1 MVSDPEPIRRKGLDN
16 VIVADTELSHID
28 GEKPELLYRGV
39 DAQELA
45 DRSSY
50 EETAYLLWNGEFPT
64 RDELDGFRA
73 ELDERRSL
81 SHGVA
86 EIVEHAPPDAVP
98 MDVLRS
104 AVSATSVYGDAG
116 ETTRERALSVL
127 AKGPTAL
134 AAFGRARNGDDT
146 VEPRDDLDTAANFLY
161 MLNGQEP
168 DDRHAEIL
176 DTALL
181 LHADHGLNASTFT
194 GRVIASTESD
204 VVSAVTGA
212 IGALKGPLHGGA
224 NQDVMEMLLDME
236 ESDKDVSSYLAEMLE
251 DGERVPGFGHRV
263 YKEFDPRAE
272 VFKEI
277 AQEVSENT
285 EGPDWYSMLEEIE
298 QFLREEKRIHE
309 KGISPNVDLYSG
321 TVYYSLGVPI
331 DFFVPMFAVGRS
343 VGWTAQVMEQY
354 DDNRLVRPRAEYV
367 GERGVGYVPM
377 DERE

>member
-1 MVSDPEPIRRKGLDN
+1 MSDPEPIRRKGLDN

-86 EIVEHAPPDAVP
+86 EIVEHAPPNAVP

-134 AAFGRARNGDDT
+134 AAFGRARNDDDA

>member
-1 MVSDPEPIRRKGLDN
+1 MSDPEPIRRKGLDN

>member
-1 MVSDPEPIRRKGLDN
+1 MSDPEPIRRKGLDN

-64 RDELDGFRA
+64 RDELDGFCA

>member
-1 MVSDPEPIRRKGLDN
+1 MMSDPEPIRRKGLDN

-45 DRSSY
+45 DKSSY

-134 AAFGRARNGDDT
+134 AAFGRTRNGDDT

>member
-1 MVSDPEPIRRKGLDN
+1 MSDPEPIRRKGLDN

-64 RDELDGFRA
+64 RDELDGFCA

-134 AAFGRARNGDDT
+134 AAFGRARNDDDA

>member
-1 MVSDPEPIRRKGLDN
+1 MSDPEPIRRKGLDN

-134 AAFGRARNGDDT
+134 AAFGRARNDDDA

>member
-1 MVSDPEPIRRKGLDN
+1 MSDPEPIRRKGLDN

-45 DRSSY
+45 DKSSY

-64 RDELDGFRA
+64 RDELDGFCA

-134 AAFGRARNGDDT
+134 AAFGRTRNGDDT

>member
-1 MVSDPEPIRRKGLDN
+1 MSDPEPIRRIGLEN

-28 GEKPELLYRGV
+28 GEKPELLYRGI
-39 DAQELA
+39 DARELA
-45 DRSSY
+45 EKSSY
-50 EETAYLLWNGEFPT
+50 EETAYLLWNGELPT
-64 RDELDGFRA
+64 REELDGFRE
-73 ELDERRSL
+73 ELTERRAVSR
-81 SHGVA
+81 GVS
-86 EIVEHAPPDAVP
+86 EVVEHAPDDAVP
-98 MDVLRS
+98 MDVLRT
-104 AVSATSVYGDAG
+104 AVSTSSVYDDVG
-116 ETTRERALSVL
+116 ETPRENAVSVL
-127 AKGPTAL
+127 AKAPTAL
-134 AAFGRARNGDDT
+134 AAFGRAREGDET
-146 VEPRDDLDTAANFLY
+146 LEPRDDLDTAANFLY
-161 MLNGQEP
+161 MLNGEEP

-204 VVSAVTGA
+204 IISAVTGA

-224 NQDVMEMLLDME
+224 NQDVMEMLLAID
-236 ESDKDVSSYLAEMLE
+236 ESDEDVSGYLDEMLGR
-251 DGERVPGFGHRV
+251 GERVPGFGHRV

-272 VFKEI
+272 VLKEI
-277 AQEVSENT
+277 AREVSET
-285 EGPDWYSMLEEIE
+285 TDGPDWFGMLEEVE
-298 QFLREEKRIHE
+298 AYLREEKRIHE

-343 VGWTAQVMEQY
+343 AGWTAQVLEQY

-367 GERGVGYVPM
+367 GRNGVEYTPI

>member
-1 MVSDPEPIRRKGLDN
+1 MSDPEPIRRKGLDN

-134 AAFGRARNGDDT
+134 AAFGRARNGDGT

-343 VGWTAQVMEQY
+343 VGWTAQVIEQY

>member
-1 MVSDPEPIRRKGLDN
+1 MSDPEPIRRKGLDN

-161 MLNGQEP
+161 MLNDQEP

-298 QFLREEKRIHE
+298 QFLREKKRIHE

>member
-1 MVSDPEPIRRKGLDN
+1 MMSDPEPIRRKGLDN

>member
-1 MVSDPEPIRRKGLDN
+1 MSDPEPIRRKGLDN

-134 AAFGRARNGDDT
+134 AAFGRTRNGDDT
-146 VEPRDDLDTAANFLY
+146 VEPRGDRDSAANFHN
-161 MLNGQEP
+161 MHNGQDP
-168 DDRHAEIL
+168 DYRHAEIL

>member
-1 MVSDPEPIRRKGLDN
+1 MSDPEPIRRKGLDN

-64 RDELDGFRA
+64 RDELDGFCA

-134 AAFGRARNGDDT
+134 AAFGRTRNGDDT

>member
-1 MVSDPEPIRRKGLDN
+1 
-16 VIVADTELSHID
+16 
-28 GEKPELLYRGV
+28 
-39 DAQELA
+39 
-45 DRSSY
+45 
-50 EETAYLLWNGEFPT
+50 
-64 RDELDGFRA
+64 
-73 ELDERRSL
+73 
-81 SHGVA
+81 
-86 EIVEHAPPDAVP
+86 
-98 MDVLRS
+98 
-104 AVSATSVYGDAG
+104 
-116 ETTRERALSVL
+116 
-127 AKGPTAL
+127 
-134 AAFGRARNGDDT
+134 
-146 VEPRDDLDTAANFLY
+146 
-161 MLNGQEP
+161 MLNGEEP

-236 ESDKDVSSYLAEMLE
+236 ESDNDVASYLAQMLE

-367 GERGVGYVPM
+367 GERGVGYVPI